1 MNFKEFQ
8 TFTDKFYD
16 NLGDKSHLFKLK
28 LMNTKKK
35 LLSKVNF
42 DDYFNELI
50 NIDIYR
56 IFFIKFISFLR
67 LNAVFFLG
75 LIKNAEKMNEGILK
89 KMLIDISNMRIVK
102 SDKSGLKNIALKE
115 LEYTDFVPIE
125 EELQNDKT
133 KIMAKHI
140 K

>member
-1 MNFKEFQ
+1 
-8 TFTDKFYD
+8 
-16 NLGDKSHLFKLK
+16 
-28 LMNTKKK
+28 MNTKKK

-115 LEYTDFVPIE
+115 LEYTDFVPITD
-125 EELQNDKT
+125 ELENEKT
-133 KIMAKHI
+133 KIMAKNL
-140 K
+140 